1 MNMRR
6 AMLPRVL
13 TAAAAG
19 VLAALVAACGSVLP
33 SPGNSPNLYTLSPK
47 NTFSDD
53 LPKVDW
59 QLVIEEPLAA
69 GGLDS
74 NRIAVKPTPFELKY
88 FSESR
93 WTERAPKMVQ
103 TLLVESFEN
112 TGKIVAVGREV
123 VGLRSDFNLKSELR
137 EFQAEFYGASGQP
150 PTVRVRINVKL
161 VRQPR
166 QEIVASRS
174 FEHLAEAKGSEMSD
188 VVEAFDEALGKVLR
202 RTVQWAIAS
211 GARTDNGSLPANA
224 APTPA
229 AAPPPPARASAPVNR
244 P

>member
-1 MNMRR
+1 MNMRSLSR
-6 AMLPRVL
+6 PRSR
-13 TAAAAG
+13 TAAG
-19 VLAALVAACGSVLP
+19 LALLGLLAAACGSVLP
-33 SPGNSPNLYTLSPK
+33 TPGNSPNLYTLSPK
-47 NTFSDD
+47 NRFSDD
-53 LPKVDW
+53 LPKVEW

-74 NRIAVKPTPFELKY
+74 NRIAVKPTAFELKY

-123 VGLRSDFNLKSELR
+123 VGLRSDYNLKSELR
-137 EFQAEFYGASGQP
+137 EFQAELGGGAGQP
-150 PTVRVRINVKL
+150 PSVRVRINVKL

-174 FEHLAEAKGSEMSD
+174 FEHVAEAKGSDMAD
-188 VVEAFDEALGKVLR
+188 VVEAFDDALGKVLR
-202 RTVQWAIAS
+202 RTVQWAITMGGQGEN
-211 GARTDNGSLPANA
+211 GALPAGSA
-224 APTPA
+224 TPT
-229 AAPPPPARASAPVNR
+229 AAPPPPAKASAPVTR
-244 P
+244 

>member
-1 MNMRR
+1 MNMRPDMR
-6 AMLPRVL
+6 APRP
-13 TAAAAG
+13 AATGAAFI
-19 VLAALVAACGSVLP
+19 LAGFLAACGSVLP
-33 SPGNSPNLYTLSPK
+33 SPGNSPNLYALSPK

-53 LPKVDW
+53 LPKVEW

-74 NRIAVKPTPFELKY
+74 NRIAVKPNLYELKY
-88 FSESR
+88 FSDSR

-123 VGLRSDFNLKSELR
+123 VGLRSDYNLKSELR
-137 EFQAEFYGASGQP
+137 EFQAEFLNGVGQY
-150 PTVRVRINVKL
+150 PTIRVRINVKL

-174 FEHLAEAKGSEMSD
+174 FEHIVEAKGGEIND
-188 VVEAFDEALGKVLR
+188 IVEAFDDALGKVLR
-202 RTVQWAIAS
+202 RTVQWAITSGAQSAS
-211 GARTDNGSLPANA
+211 GAQPAKTSPTA
-224 APTPA
+224 AD
-229 AAPPPPARASAPVNR
+229 APPAKASAPPAR
-244 P
+244 